1 MQDVYATGLPRMQ
14 SQLSFLLME
23 SSTGKDFKLAI
34 QCLQLLLLQVSLYI
48 KPDRMCV
55 CMSCAVYMHKKKSLS
70 LFMVENVN

>member
-34 QCLQLLLLQVSLYI
+34 QCLQLLLLQVSLSRQTVCVYI
-48 KPDRMCV
+48 CHVLFTCTKT
-55 CMSCAVYMHKKKSLS
+55 SLS
-70 LFMVENVN
+70 LLMVENVN